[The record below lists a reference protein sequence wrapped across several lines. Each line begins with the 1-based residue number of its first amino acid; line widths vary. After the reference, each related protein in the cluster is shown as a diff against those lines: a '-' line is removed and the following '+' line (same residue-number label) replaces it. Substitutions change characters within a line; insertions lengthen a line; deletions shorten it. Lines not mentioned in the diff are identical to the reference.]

1 MLEFPG
7 PQQVKELALSLLW
20 CQFDPWPRNFH
31 MLWAWPKKKRKKQ
44 SWEKKEIY
52 VGLCPLHGAPK
63 SLLK

>member
-31 MLWAWPKKKRKKQ
+31 MLWAWPKKKRKN
-44 SWEKKEIY
+44 SLGKKRKY
-52 VGLCPLHGAPK
+52 MLVSAPCME
-63 SLLK
+63 LLRAS